1 MVESTTSQNDSE
13 ARETALDKQ
22 REKEQQDLL
31 NQYAPVPMGLFLD
44 RQDGRLSYRDVCVYC
59 YLLAKAK
66 KDGNHELWWGEKHL
80 SDMTGIDQRE
90 LRKSIG
96 KLLKCG
102 HIKRQRRMGNT
113 SKTFCQ
119 TYVERV
125 HNGTWVVVKGRKVKF
140 YPKDEWQPERS
151 HDTFSERPRSSR
163 IDGRQPQPEAAL
175 SS

>member
-1 MVESTTSQNDSE
+1 MTSNPINLNDGEASE
-13 ARETALDKQ
+13 AES
-22 REKEQQDLL
+22 KERQDLL
-31 NQYAPVPMGLFLD
+31 NQFASVPMGLFLD
-44 RQDGRLSYRDVCVYC
+44 RQDGHLGNRDVCVYC
-59 YLLAKAK
+59 YLLAKAQ

-80 SDMTGIDQRE
+80 SDMTGIDQRG
-90 LRKSIG
+90 LRQSIG

-125 HNGTWVVVKGRKVKF
+125 HDGTWVVVKGRKVKF
-140 YPKDEWQPERS
+140 YPKDEWHPERS

-163 IDGRQPQPEAAL
+163 IDARQPQSEVAL